1 MADLTREGRI
11 KAAIKAI
18 REKQILSTR
27 EASRTFRIPNST
39 LHKRLKGAQ
48 PPSVAHI
55 SSQRLTVPEEDAI
68 EKTARQMKIWGWPL
82 TIKALESLASNMLA
96 KRNDFAPLG
105 HDWYLKY
112 LGRHPRLKTKKSRA
126 MDQSRKDAGTYETLD
141 HWFNLFNNTKAEYG
155 VPDDDVH
162 NLDEKGVMKGIG
174 ENQVVIITR
183 DSKEATSAQ
192 PGNREWVTIIECIGG
207 SGYVLAPFVI

>member
-1 MADLTREGRI
+1 ME
-11 KAAIKAI
+11 
-18 REKQILSTR
+18 
-27 EASRTFRIPNST
+27 
-39 LHKRLKGAQ
+39 
-48 PPSVAHI
+48 
-55 SSQRLTVPEEDAI
+55 
-68 EKTARQMKIWGWPL
+68 IWGRPL

-112 LGRHPRLKTKKSRA
+112 LRRHPRLKTKKSRA

-155 VPDDDVH
+155 VPDDDVY
-162 NLDEKGVMKGIG
+162 NMDEKG
-174 ENQVVIITR
+174 E
-183 DSKEATSAQ
+183 EATSAH

-207 SGYVLAPFVI
+207 SGYVLAPFVIFVFSMASSSGTVSRWEAICATE